1 MAPTPGSPARPDRR
15 RTRSDG
21 QDARAE
27 LLAAALAVVGRRGYH
42 EATIDDV
49 AREAGYSKGAV
60 YWHFASKAELFAA
73 LVEEHLERPLAVMV
87 ELLETASPDRDLSVA
102 ATRTLAEHLRRDPAV
117 LRLEAEYA
125 LAAARDPAL
134 GARAAERE
142 GRLRGA
148 LARALAVRAQ
158 RLGAPASVAA
168 AADGMAATILA
179 LSAGLAQKHA
189 ADPDG
194 FPAELFGDAI
204 ALLYRGLVA
213 RALDAPPA

>member
-1 MAPTPGSPARPDRR
+1 MSPSREPRARPDRR
-15 RTRSDG
+15 RTRSEG

-73 LVEEHLERPLAVMV
+73 LAEEHLERPLTAMV
-87 ELLETASPDRDLSVA
+87 ELLETAPPEQDLSVE

-117 LRLEAEYA
+117 LRLEAEYG

-134 GARAAERE
+134 GARVAERE
-142 GRLRGA
+142 ERLRGA
-148 LARALAVRAQ
+148 LARALALRVQ
-158 RLGAPASVAA
+158 RLGAPDAVAA

-179 LSAGLAQKHA
+179 LSVGLAQKHA
-189 ADPDG
+189 ADPEG
-194 FPAELFGDAI
+194 FPVELFGDAI

-213 RALDAPPA
+213 RALDAPPG

>member
-1 MAPTPGSPARPDRR
+1 MRASGPG
-15 RTRSDG
+15 
-21 QDARAE
+21 
-27 LLAAALAVVGRRGYH
+27 
-42 EATIDDV
+42 
-49 AREAGYSKGAV
+49 
-60 YWHFASKAELFAA
+60 
-73 LVEEHLERPLAVMV
+73 
-87 ELLETASPDRDLSVA
+87 
-102 ATRTLAEHLRRDPAV
+102 
-117 LRLEAEYA
+117 
-125 LAAARDPAL
+125 AL

-142 GRLRGA
+142 VRLRSA
-148 LARALAVRAQ
+148 LARALAVRAE

-213 RALDAPPA
+213 RVLDAPPA